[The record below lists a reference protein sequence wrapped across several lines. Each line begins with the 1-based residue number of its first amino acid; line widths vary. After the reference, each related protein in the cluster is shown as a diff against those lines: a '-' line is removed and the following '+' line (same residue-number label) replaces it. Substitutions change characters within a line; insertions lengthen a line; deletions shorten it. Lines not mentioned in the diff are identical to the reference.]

1 MPAYF
6 IFHVRIHDQEKMEAY
21 YDKAGATIEPFRF
34 KMMIVDNNTETL
46 EGDKDFPRTVVIKF
60 DSREEA
66 LRWYNSDAYREA
78 RPLRLAATEGYTVM
92 VDGLE

>member
-1 MPAYF
+1 MSTYF
-6 IFHVRIHDQEKMEAY
+6 IFHVRIHDTEKMNAY
-21 YDKAGATIEPFRF
+21 YDKAGATIEPFHHE
-34 KMMIVDNNTETL
+34 ILVIDNNTEML
-46 EGDKDFPRTVVIKF
+46 EGNMDLPRTVVIKF

-78 RPLRLAATEGYTVM
+78 RPLRLAATEGYTVL